1 MDISKKKVEKNLAWS
16 PSTQKK
22 LASMLGV
29 SAATVLASAA
39 LTACDTTSA
48 TSGDVVEPT
57 SSEQMTCGEMPCD
70 GDIRPES
77 SSSEESP
84 NSSSLD
90 PTSGISSSSIAPR
103 PLSSS
108 YEIDSLEVTSGE
120 VIPPEYIEPE
130 SGSNIDTG
138 HLEFSSSSSS
148 GDAIPPSS
156 SSMELVPLAGDPVV
170 PEPVVE
176 PGPMLSGVIED
187 TPVHVDEPKQ

>member
-48 TSGDVVEPT
+48 TSGDVIEPT

-84 NSSSLD
+84 NSFGIE
-90 PTSGISSSSIAPR
+90 PTSGISSSSMAPR

-108 YEIDSLEVTSGE
+108 YEIDSLDVTSGE

-138 HLEFSSSSSS
+138 HLESSSSSS
-148 GDAIPPSS
+148 SADAIPPSS

-170 PEPVVE
+170 PE
-176 PGPMLSGVIED
+176 
-187 TPVHVDEPKQ
+187 Q